1 MGSIQEHEKMF
12 LLKKPFIDGFA
23 AISLRIFAANF
34 LNGMKGRLN
43 LNLNSL
49 LNEVINA

>member
-1 MGSIQEHEKMF
+1 MF
-12 LLKKPFIDGFA
+12 LLQKPFIDGFA
-23 AISLRIFAANF
+23 AVSLFIFAANF